1 MLDDAISVTKMGSV
15 ISFNATSAS
24 VAVPTDSAG
33 STPKYLRLAATQACY
48 ARLGGSGV
56 TAAAGDLLVQPADS
70 VVIKTHG
77 LGYIAALQV
86 ANGGVLQISPLE
98 DR

>member
-1 MLDDAISVTKMGSV
+1 MSW
-15 ISFNATSAS
+15 
-24 VAVPTDSAG
+24 
-33 STPKYLRLAATQACY
+33 LRGDL
-48 ARLGGSGV
+48 SGV